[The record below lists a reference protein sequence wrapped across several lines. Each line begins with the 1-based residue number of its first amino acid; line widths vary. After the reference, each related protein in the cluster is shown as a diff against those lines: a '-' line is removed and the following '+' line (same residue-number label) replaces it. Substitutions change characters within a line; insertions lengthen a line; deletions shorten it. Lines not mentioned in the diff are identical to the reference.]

1 MYNILKLNKIAAV
14 GTDRLGENY
23 NCTDECANPDAI
35 LVRSANMHEMELPES
50 LLAIARAGA
59 GVNNIPL
66 DKCTERGICVF
77 NTPGANANAVMEL
90 VIAGLLLGSR
100 KISQGIQWNLGLKD
114 DPNCLKTVE
123 KGKNQFVGP
132 EIKGKTIG
140 VVGLGAIGVLVANAA
155 RALHMHVVGYDPY
168 LSLDAALHLSRH
180 VHTVS
185 NIDELYAQ
193 ADYITFHLPL
203 NDGTRGMVN
212 AESIAKMKDEVRILN
227 FSRDG
232 LVVSKDIIDGLGSGK
247 IASYITD
254 FATQDLLGVD
264 GVVAMPHLGAST
276 PESEDNCAIM
286 AADELKQ
293 YIELGNIKNSVN
305 FPNVS
310 MPKSGDVRFCVCHQ
324 NTPKI
329 IAQLLAVIGG
339 NVENMEN
346 KSRGDIAYTIIDA
359 TAPHAQA
366 EELIKDIKGIVRC
379 RVIK

>member
-23 NCTDECANPDAI
+23 NCVDECAAPDGI

-66 DKCTERGICVF
+66 DKCSERGIVVF

-90 VIAGLLLGSR
+90 VIAGMLLGSR
-100 KISQGIQWNLGLKD
+100 KLSEGIAWNKTLKD

-123 KGKNQFVGP
+123 KGKNAFVGP
-132 EIKGKTIG
+132 EIKGKTLG

-168 LSLDAALHLSRH
+168 LSIDAALHLSRH
-180 VHTVS
+180 VNTVNS
-185 NIDELYAQ
+185 LDALYAQ
-193 ADYITFHLPL
+193 ADYITYHLPL
-203 NDGTRGMVN
+203 NDGTRGMIS
-212 AESIAKMKDEVRILN
+212 AESIAKMKDGVRILN

-232 LVVSKDIIDGLGSGK
+232 LAVSADIIEGLKNGK
-247 IASYITD
+247 IASYVTD
-254 FATQDLLGVD
+254 FATQDLIGVD
-264 GVVAMPHLGAST
+264 GVVALPHLGAST

-293 YIELGNIKNSVN
+293 YLEMGVIKNSVN
-305 FPNVS
+305 FPS
-310 MPKSGDVRFCVCHQ
+310 ITLPKTGDARFCVFHQ

-329 IAQLLAVIGG
+329 IAKLLEAIGG

-346 KSRGDIAYTIIDA
+346 KSRGEIAYTIIDA
-359 TAPHAQA
+359 TGYNKEA
-366 EELIKDIKGIVRC
+366 EETVKDIPGIIRY